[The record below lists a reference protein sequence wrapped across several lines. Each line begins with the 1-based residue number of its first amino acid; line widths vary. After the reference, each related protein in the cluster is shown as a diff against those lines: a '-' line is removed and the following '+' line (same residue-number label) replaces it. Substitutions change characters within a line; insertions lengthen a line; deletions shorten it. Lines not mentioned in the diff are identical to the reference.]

1 MVIYKLISLIF
12 VVLNKIISMEKEK
25 RKRKPTIGKIYYF
38 SDDYKK
44 LTIHQKRVVFKELQ
58 ALFLGKSRAEMFRII
73 RRGLRSAHATT
84 ANISAIEHIFLKNAN
99 IKLKWGN

>member
-1 MVIYKLISLIF
+1 
-12 VVLNKIISMEKEK
+12 MEKK
-25 RKRKPTIGKIYYF
+25 KIKRKPTVGKIYYF

-44 LTIHQKRVVFKELQ
+44 LTIHQKNVVFKELQ

-73 RRGLRSAHATT
+73 RRGLRSAHAST
-84 ANISAIEHIFLKNAN
+84 ANILAIEQIFLKNAN